1 MLRNSCKKSIKFV
14 LFTIGRWSKY
24 ADIEKRS
31 NETHDYEDPQD
42 DDNSYIESVLAY
54 AFANI
59 DNFILGRNKTFLN
72 PEVAADI
79 KKVAKSAFFNEL
91 YFSDTNTRDHSAV
104 CAIKY
109 IIKSA
114 KSNTW
119 GFDPK
124 NEMHQAK
131 FEKIALELLIF
142 SKLNY
147 RERVKNFQ
155 IF

>member
-1 MLRNSCKKSIKFV
+1 M

-79 KKVAKSAFFNEL
+79 KKLQNQHFLMNCIFRIRIPV
-91 YFSDTNTRDHSAV
+91 
-104 CAIKY
+104 
-109 IIKSA
+109 IIQQ
-114 KSNTW
+114 
-119 GFDPK
+119 F
-124 NEMHQAK
+124 
-131 FEKIALELLIF
+131 AL
-142 SKLNY
+142 
-147 RERVKNFQ
+147 
-155 IF
+155 